1 MMLRVWLIASLLAA
15 GGCAA
20 TGGGS
25 PDAAGHAVR
34 GAYVGG
40 SGGYVIH

>member
-1 MMLRVWLIASLLAA
+1 MMLRVWLIAFLLAA
-15 GGCAA
+15 GGCTA
-20 TGGGS
+20 TGDGS
-25 PDAAGHAVR
+25 PDGEHAVR

>member
-1 MMLRVWLIASLLAA
+1 MPRVWLIAVMLAM

-20 TGGGS
+20 VDGGS
-25 PDAAGHAVR
+25 SDAGHAVR

-40 SGGYVIH
+40 SGGYGVH